1 MITLKDILC
10 LLAILVAYGIAGRMD
25 YEDAIALEQ
34 ILEERDR
41 LVANC
46 TDVVPDGNAT
56 KGRTADGRLFPTIH
70 SVPHELCFRPEP

>member
-10 LLAILVAYGIAGRMD
+10 LLAILVAYGIVGRMD

-46 TDVVPDGNAT
+46 TAIVPDGNVAE
-56 KGRTADGRLFPTIH
+56 GRTSDGRLFPTSQ

>member
-10 LLAILVAYGIAGRMD
+10 LLAILVAYGIAERMD

-34 ILEERDR
+34 ILKERDR

-46 TDVVPDGNAT
+46 TAVVPNGNAA
-56 KGRTADGRLFPTIH
+56 KGRTADGRLFPA
-70 SVPHELCFRPEP
+70 SQSGPHQLCFRPEQ